1 MEELCA
7 KYGAVKDVHLPKKPT
22 GDGDYSFAL
31 VRFNDDWDATEAI
44 KNLNG
49 TTNLGGTLSVTDG
62 KASNKLMRQYRADLI
77 KKVAPVC

>member
-7 KYGAVKDVHLPKKPT
+7 KYGAVKSVNLPKKPT

-49 TTNLGGTLSVTDG
+49 TTSLGGTLSVTDG
-62 KASNKLMRQYRADLI
+62 KASNKLMRQWRADL
-77 KKVAPVC
+77 KKVAQAC